1 MRVYVSCSVHMF
13 IMFLV
18 RVYLHAYTVIVRGG
32 MPLKFGLSKR
42 SKGPLLLENLNEIP
56 K

>member
-32 MPLKFGLSKR
+32 MPL
-42 SKGPLLLENLNEIP
+42 LLENLNEIP